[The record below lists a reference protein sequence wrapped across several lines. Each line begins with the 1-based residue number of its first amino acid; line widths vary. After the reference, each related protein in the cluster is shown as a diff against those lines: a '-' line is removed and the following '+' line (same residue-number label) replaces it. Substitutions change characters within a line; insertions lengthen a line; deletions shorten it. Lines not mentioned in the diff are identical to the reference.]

1 VLILSTLPADIRRF
15 TMLQNTAPA
24 PAGFVCEEIHK
35 MLVLPRS
42 FGHNSG
48 DWTRPQTVSMATS
61 FITVR

>member
-1 VLILSTLPADIRRF
+1 
-15 TMLQNTAPA
+15 MLQNPA
-24 PAGFVCEEIHK
+24 LVAAIFVCEEFHK

-42 FGHNSG
+42 FGHNSD